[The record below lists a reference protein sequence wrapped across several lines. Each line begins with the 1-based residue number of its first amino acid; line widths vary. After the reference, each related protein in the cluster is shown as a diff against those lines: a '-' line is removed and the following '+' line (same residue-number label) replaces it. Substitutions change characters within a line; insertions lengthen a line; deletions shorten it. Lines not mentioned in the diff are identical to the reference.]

1 MLCAGCS
8 HNTTTWLVKDHCSQ
22 QEHATA
28 HEGIWGIRCGTQ
40 GQWERLDSTIMT
52 NRKLSIFMHS
62 YIMMISINRCGNKK
76 PSAHLC
82 CVLQQNTRLWGNHVC
97 TNSLVF
103 NSKPIS
109 AAILPTGSLLTI
121 CLTRCPESWV
131 LHNSPLLNRLLLHHQ
146 GTSQTSVDHSL
157 FPGLP
162 SFYLL
167 FAFRKMHRSGSLA
180 KDWKRLGGII
190 TSISLPH
197 FQDELHSSC
206 STTHQNLQ

>member
-1 MLCAGCS
+1 MGTRNHRRICAVYYSRTPGFEV
-8 HNTTTWLVKDHCSQ
+8 TTYAQIAWYL
-22 QEHATA
+22 
-28 HEGIWGIRCGTQ
+28 I
-40 GQWERLDSTIMT
+40 L
-52 NRKLSIFMHS
+52 N
-62 YIMMISINRCGNKK
+62 
-76 PSAHLC
+76 
-82 CVLQQNTRLWGNHVC
+82 
-97 TNSLVF
+97 
-103 NSKPIS
+103 PIS

-121 CLTRCPESWV
+121 CLTRCPESSV
-131 LHNSPLLNRLLLHHQ
+131 LHNSPLLNHLLLHHQ

-180 KDWKRLGGII
+180 KNRKGLGGII